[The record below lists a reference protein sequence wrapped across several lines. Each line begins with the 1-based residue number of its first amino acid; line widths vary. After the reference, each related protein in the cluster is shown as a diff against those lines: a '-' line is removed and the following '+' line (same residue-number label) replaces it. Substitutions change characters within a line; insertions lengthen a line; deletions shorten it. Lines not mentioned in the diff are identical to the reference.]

1 MRRIAA
7 IILSICIAV
16 AGTCTGMPEQMI
28 SGDGIDS
35 SAASYPALKK
45 ITYKATGN
53 QRDDIIGFAKTQTG
67 YKEGSNN
74 NTYFGSWYGC
84 NYNPWCAMFVSWSA
98 AKAGVPKSVV
108 PHLATAD
115 RGWAK
120 NQGVYH
126 KSKYWG
132 GSYTP
137 QKGDLIYFSWSVRD
151 WADHIGMVTGTG
163 KSGGTTYVY
172 TIEGNKHDKVIE
184 GSYPLNNKY
193 ILGYASPKY
202 TTGNGTATTTT
213 ATTTKAPTTYTL
225 KYRDGLDSTSNNEE
239 DKIIPPVKGTFGK
252 DLTLS
257 DKKFTRKGYTYA
269 DWDVYKENDSGKLV
283 YLCRDDATG
292 KKEKWYLKDK
302 IPGDYTQV
310 LVEGGG
316 VLNIA
321 SAFKGTVYVS
331 PVWKKADY
339 VITYKANGGTGAP
352 AAQTKKTDKSV
363 TLSKTKPTRDG
374 YEFLGW
380 SKSSSATAP
389 DNAFAPGATYKSN
402 ANLTLYAVW
411 KMKSYDAVTISS
423 VNKRTGPGKDYE
435 IADTLPKGTTV
446 SVGEVKNNWGK
457 LSDGNWIMLDYTVR
471 ADLTKFTLEYNDG
484 VDSTTDDTS
493 RIKPMKVK
501 YGTGKNITQDKFS
514 RDGYDYSE
522 WKLYRISDGN
532 RLYYVKDKSTGKTMK
547 WLTESKMGSKYQYVT
562 ILPGQQ
568 ILVNEPVSE
577 RIYATPIWNIRKYEI
592 SYSANGGK
600 SAPKAQTKEHGKT
613 LKLQTSKPKRSGH
626 KFVGW
631 AESKDASKAKY
642 KPGQEFKDNKTIK
655 LYAVWKTKYTKV
667 KTTSGLNKRSG
678 PGTDHDVI
686 GYVDKGKTV
695 TIVKKKNGW
704 GKLKGGGWISMSYT
718 KKVSDKSSDS
728 KAKKKS
734 DKKDKKKKDNSGNT
748 KNSSVFKVKVTS
760 EGGVNARTG
769 PSKSKD
775 IAGSYGKGE
784 ELEIYKTK
792 NGWGKLKSGNWVMLK
807 YTKIVSGYKVKVTSS
822 DLNQRKGPGTK
833 YDIVNQIKPGKY
845 NIVKIKGDWGK
856 VKETGHWIHL
866 GYAKRI

>member
-1 MRRIAA
+1 MKKIAA
-7 IILSICIAV
+7 IILSICIAFT
-16 AGTCTGMPEQMI
+16 GTCAGIPELMV
-28 SGDGIDS
+28 SGDGIES

-45 ITYKATGN
+45 ISYKATGN

-67 YKEGSNN
+67 YKEGGNN

-108 PHLATAD
+108 PRLATAD
-115 RGWAK
+115 RSWAK
-120 NQGVYH
+120 KQGVYY

-137 QKGDLIYFSWSVRD
+137 KKGDLIYFSWSVRD

-172 TIEGNKHDKVIE
+172 TIEGTKHDKVIE
-184 GSYPLNNKY
+184 GSYPLNNNY

-202 TTGNGTATTTT
+202 TTGNGTT
-213 ATTTKAPTTYTL
+213 TTTKAPTTFTL
-225 KYRDGLDSTSNNEE
+225 KYRDGLDSTSNDEE
-239 DKIIPPVKGTFGK
+239 DKIISPVKGTFGQ

-257 DKKFTRKGYTYA
+257 EKKFTRKGYTYA

-292 KKEKWYLKDK
+292 KKEKWYLKSS
-302 IPGDYTQV
+302 IPSDYTQV
-310 LVEGGG
+310 LVESGG

-339 VITYKANGGTGAP
+339 VVTYKANGGTGAP
-352 AAQTKKTDKSV
+352 AAQTKKSGKSL

-380 SKSSSATAP
+380 AKKKDATSPA
-389 DNAFAPGATYKSN
+389 AEYAPGSTYKTDAS
-402 ANLTLYAVW
+402 LTLYAVW
-411 KMKSYDAVTISS
+411 GMDSYEAVTISN
-423 VNKRTGPGKDYE
+423 VNKRTGPGKE
-435 IADTLPKGTTV
+435 NEVVETLSKGTKV
-446 SVGEVKNNWGK
+446 SITEVKDNWGK
-457 LSDGNWIMLDYTVR
+457 LDDGNWIMLDYTVK

-484 VDSTTDDTS
+484 LDDTTDDSS
-493 RIKPMKVK
+493 RIKSISVK
-501 YGTGKNITQDKFS
+501 YGTGKNITKNKFS
-514 RDGYDYSE
+514 RSGYDYTE
-522 WKLYRISDGN
+522 WKLYRVSDGSK
-532 RLYYVKDKSTGKTMK
+532 LYYVKDKATGETKK

-562 ILPGQQ
+562 IEPGKEV
-568 ILVNEPVSE
+568 LVNDPVSE
-577 RIYATPIWNIRKYEI
+577 TIYATPIWNIKKYKI
-592 SYSANGGK
+592 SYKANGGK
-600 SAPKAQTKEHGKT
+600 SAPKEQTKKHGKKLT
-613 LKLQTSKPKRSGH
+613 LRKGKPTRSGY
-626 KFVGW
+626 KFLGW
-631 AESKDASKAKY
+631 ATSKDATKAKY
-642 KPGQEFKDNKTIK
+642 QPGQEFKKNKTIK
-655 LYAVWKTKYTKV
+655 LYAVWASKYTKV

-678 PGTDHDVI
+678 PGTDYDVI
-686 GYVDKGKTV
+686 GYVDEGKTV
-695 TIVKKKNGW
+695 KIVKTKNGW
-704 GKLKGGGWISMSYT
+704 GKLKDGSWISMSYT
-718 KKVSDKSSDS
+718 KKVSGSS
-728 KAKKKS
+728 S
-734 DKKDKKKKDNSGNT
+734 DKKAEKKTSKKKETASDD
-748 KNSSVFKVKVTS
+748 SSVFKVKVTS
-760 EGGVNARTG
+760 KGGVNARTG

-775 IAGSYGKGE
+775 IATSYEKGKV
-784 ELEIYKTK
+784 LKIHKLK

-807 YTKIVSGYKVKVTSS
+807 YTKVISGYKVKVTSS

-845 NIVKIKGDWGK
+845 NISKINGDWGK
-856 VKETGHWIHL
+856 VKETGYWIHL